1 MGESITAYLTQW
13 ASGEKTTGTKYV
25 WAPFIS
31 IDHKFSNNMNHDK
44 IVLHLFKERNLSCK
58 TGFISKGSISNLRNY
73 NIPHKLDIIEESA
86 DVLKQAKMIGWPLG
100 SSELLG
106 NVMERRR

>member
-44 IVLHLFKERNLSCK
+44 IVLHLFNERNLYCK
-58 TGFISKGSISNLRNY
+58 TGDEY
-73 NIPHKLDIIEESA
+73 IELAQLQYPSQ
-86 DVLKQAKMIGWPLG
+86 V
-100 SSELLG
+100 
-106 NVMERRR
+106 